1 MKILGIVELAA
12 ESPRPM
18 SSCALTEA
26 LQGAW
31 RLYSGGVLRGAYA
44 TSSPTR
50 VACEL
55 EAIDPIHPEVAL
67 SRLPLVADGT
77 FRVSYIELSP
87 FVNWEKL
94 YAARDSGS

>member
-1 MKILGIVELAA
+1 MKILAIIELAA
-12 ESPRPM
+12 EPPQPVTPG
-18 SSCALTEA
+18 ALIDE

-31 RLYSGGVLRGAYA
+31 RLYSDGLLRSAYA

-50 VACEL
+50 VVFEL
-55 EAIDPIHPEVAL
+55 EVIDRMHAEEAL

-77 FRVSYIELSP
+77 FRVTYIELLP

-94 YAARDSGS
+94 FAQRDSGS